1 MTAKQLIDIL
11 KDYPDHLVTVHV
23 DAGEESNRVCI
34 GDLRI
39 ARPKDNFKSRPFLW
53 ICNESN
59 TIDNANINRERHYKI
74 IEVNEK

>member
-23 DAGEESNRVCI
+23 DAGEESSRVCI

-39 ARPKDNFKSRPFLW
+39 ARPKDNWKPRPFLW
-53 ICNESN
+53 INNNEYA
-59 TIDNANINRERHYKI
+59 IDHTNHDHHYKI
-74 IEVNEK
+74 IEVNE